1 MKLAFMLILTVSVLA
16 VSVGAQKIK
25 IEYDSAVDFT
35 RLQSFAWR
43 EPVDGQGPIAETNS
57 AQLDVRVKDAVNDE
71 LGKKGMTL
79 KDAATSPDVIL
90 AYYVMVDVKSS
101 AQSVDPGSP
110 TSNTKFEQVW
120 VTDELRG
127 TLVLEMFI
135 AQTGRRIW
143 HAAGSIK
150 VNPKKQEKNVKH
162 VVGKMFKHYPPKPR

>member
-1 MKLAFMLILTVSVLA
+1 MKLAFSLILAVSVLA
-16 VSVGAQKIK
+16 VSIGAQKIK

-43 EPVDGQGPIAETNS
+43 VPVEGQGPIPGTNS
-57 AQLDVRVKDAVNDE
+57 EQLDARIKSAVNDE

-79 KDAATSPDVIL
+79 KDATAGADAIL
-90 AYYVMVDVKSS
+90 AYYMMVDFKSS

-127 TLVLEMFI
+127 TLVMEMFS
-135 AQTGRRIW
+135 AQTGHRIW
-143 HAAGSIK
+143 HAAGGIK

-162 VVGKMFKHYPPKPR
+162 IVGKMFKHYPPKAR

>member
-1 MKLAFMLILTVSVLA
+1 MKLAFSLILAVSVLA
-16 VSVGAQKIK
+16 VSIGAQKIK

-43 EPVDGQGPIAETNS
+43 VPVEGQGPIPGTNS
-57 AQLDVRVKDAVNDE
+57 EQLDARIKSAVNDE

-79 KDAATSPDVIL
+79 KDATAGADAIL
-90 AYYVMVDVKSS
+90 AYYMMVDFKSS

-127 TLVLEMFI
+127 TLVMEMFS
-135 AQTGRRIW
+135 AQTGHRIW
-143 HAAGSIK
+143 HAAGGIK

-162 VVGKMFKHYPPKPR
+162 IVVKMFKHYPPKIR